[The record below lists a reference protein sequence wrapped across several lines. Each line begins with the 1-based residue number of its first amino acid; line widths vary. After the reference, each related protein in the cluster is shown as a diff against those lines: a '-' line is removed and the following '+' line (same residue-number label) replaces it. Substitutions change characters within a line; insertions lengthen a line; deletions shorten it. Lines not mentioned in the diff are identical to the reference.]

1 MATLSA
7 EVNARGWRR
16 MSVVELEGLIL
27 AIRRHAVQ
35 QHLSLSTWDLVDRLR
50 KRAAEPRKEAAE

>member
-1 MATLSA
+1 M

-27 AIRRHAVQ
+27 AIRRHAVR
-35 QHLSLSTWDLVDRLR
+35 QHLAPSTWAFVDRMR
-50 KRAAEPRKEAAE
+50 KRAAELRKEAAE